1 MTFSLVA
8 DTSFLFKLA
17 FPNPH
22 VRDAE
27 KVCEKY
33 NLFAPAFTQVELSN
47 ALWKAV
53 KFGGLAA
60 LQAHS
65 ALEQLVSLYRPI
77 ADEDLVANALDLAMR
92 MGHPVYDCMFITLAA
107 DMAVPLITAD
117 RKLISALSANDAGL
131 ACYDIASLP
140 DNVLN

>member
-1 MTFSLVA
+1 MTFGLVA

-17 FPNPH
+17 FSNPH
-22 VRDAE
+22 AEEAE

-33 NLFAPAFTQVELSN
+33 NLFAPAFIQVELSN

-53 KFGGLAA
+53 RFGGLAA
-60 LQAHS
+60 AQAHA
-65 ALEQLVSLYRPI
+65 ALEQLATLYRPVP
-77 ADEDLVANALDLAMR
+77 DDDLVTNALEIAMAI
-92 MGHPVYDCMFITLAA
+92 GHPVYDCMFITLAS

-117 RKLISALSANDAGL
+117 RKLISAVSASHVEL

-140 DNVLN
+140 EGVLN